1 MQTGDIGEMMN
12 QFKQNGETMKDPQ
25 ALASDAQET
34 LDKASQSNVQLDSEI
49 IMRLLDIDETS
60 LETQNLLD
68 EANAAMLAEG
78 GDSSGMVVEKK
89 SNSTLMQKAAKKFD
103 KKVIAAHKVKTVDIN
118 SNSTKEV
125 EQT

>member
-89 SNSTLMQKAAKKFD
+89 SNSTLM
-103 KKVIAAHKVKTVDIN
+103 
-118 SNSTKEV
+118 
-125 EQT
+125 